1 MMKRGVV
8 MIAALVFTIAT
19 ESRAQ
24 TGAASGQGAPGP
36 RSTKIEACA
45 NLLPKGSPKIE
56 ANYRLDM
63 NPDATVRAATLL
75 EPEKIGGPAYRTAAE
90 CIRKALLTGGS
101 LNLPKDTYEQ
111 WKTLTVAVDIAPQK

>member
-36 RSTKIEACA
+36 RST
-45 NLLPKGSPKIE
+45 KIE